1 MSNKKKKLLVFH
13 PVIAPYRID
22 LFNELYKNFDTKI
35 CLFQR
40 NLLNQKFDYKKI
52 SDQLLFKPLYLEQ
65 LYRLPFIKIRK
76 GIIKTIKAFK
86 PDIILVSEYRIETI
100 IVILFKIL
108 FRKRIRIISMVD
120 DSYDMIMNN
129 NHFSKKHKFLE
140 KLLLPF
146 LDDVINVEPKVTDYF
161 KRKYNK
167 GIFFPIIQNEE
178 KIRIK
183 YEKALDI
190 SNEYINKYNLHNIK
204 VILFVGRLDKV
215 KNLDVLI
222 KIFIKLNISNCKLVI
237 VGGGDLYEYLKQLSN
252 EKVIFT
258 GRLEGENLYAWY
270 NIAEIFILPSIKEA
284 FGAVTNE
291 ALIGGCFSLVSKKA
305 GSNCLIINEKNGY
318 IFNPNDEIEFLNV
331 LKKTILNIP
340 LRKYPLKLRDCN
352 MFNNFNYYLDK
363 LIDYL
368 NE

>member
-1 MSNKKKKLLVFH
+1 MNKKKKKLLVFH

-52 SDQLLFKPLYLEQ
+52 SDQFIFKPLYLEQ

-108 FRKRIRIISMVD
+108 FRKKIRIVSMVD
-120 DSYDMIMNN
+120 DSYDMIINN

-183 YEKALDI
+183 YKKALDT
-190 SNEYINKYNLHNIK
+190 SNEYINKYNLHNTK

-215 KNLDVLI
+215 KNLETLI
-222 KIFIKLNISNCKLVI
+222 NVFIKSNILACKLVI
-237 VGGGDLYEYLKQLSN
+237 VGGGELDEHLKRISN
-252 EKVIFT
+252 ENVIFL
-258 GRLEGENLYAWY
+258 GRLEGESLYAWY
-270 NIAEIFILPSIKEA
+270 NIAEIFILPSIKEP

-291 ALIGGCFSLVSKKA
+291 ALIGGCFSLVSEKA
-305 GSNCLIINEKNGY
+305 GSNCLIKNGRNGY
-318 IFNPNDEIEFLNV
+318 IFNPNDEIEILSI
-331 LKKTILNIP
+331 LKRSTSDIP
-340 LRKYPLKLRDCN
+340 LRTYPLKLRDCN
-352 MFNNFNYYLDK
+352 MFNDFYYYLDK
-363 LIDYL
+363 LINNL